1 MNEIFL
7 GRVEKQK
14 LQLQDHDE
22 FKALIVS
29 LDGKDIELT
38 LRKKKE
44 NRTLNQNDLL
54 WAINTLIANEL
65 GWEKDD
71 LHEFFKEKFSPKKK
85 ITVKGVE
92 TIIPKGTS
100 QFTKDEFSEYIERI
114 KRFAAI
120 ELGIVIPDNSEIK
133 L

>member
-1 MNEIFL
+1 MNKIFT
-7 GRVEKQK
+7 GRIEHQK
-14 LQLQDHDE
+14 LQLQNPDE

-38 LRKKKE
+38 LGKKKE

-100 QFTKDEFSEYIERI
+100 QFTKEEFSEYIERI

-120 ELGIVIPDNSEIK
+120 ELGIVIPDNVV